1 MKVSRKQLLDPTLS
15 VPDDL
20 AAVKHDRASYEY
32 NDDHEES
39 EDLAESY
46 PFPVSA
52 PFHFSNTLF

>member
-1 MKVSRKQLLDPTLS
+1 MSRKQLLDPTLS

-20 AAVKHDRASYEY
+20 AAVKYDRASYEY

-52 PFHFSNTLF
+52 PFYFFNTLF